1 MIHPS
6 APTDV
11 YHADDRRSEFTSRER
26 EREREGEKKAE
37 AGSRFNL
44 PLKIPACITRMSIH
58 LKGVSVVLQFV
69 QKPPPRAPAVLDGI
83 RTDVNFDV
91 HTPLQG
97 K

>member
-1 MIHPS
+1 MHRQTFIT
-6 APTDV
+6 PTTGDPNLQ
-11 YHADDRRSEFTSRER
+11 AERER
-26 EREREGEKKAE
+26 EREREEKKKAE

-44 PLKIPACITRMSIH
+44 PLKIPACITCMSIH